1 MSDIISIIGVGYV
14 GLPLAIKLSKYFK
27 VYGYDANNERIDQLK
42 KGIDIFK
49 DQKISNKEKKK
60 IKFTN
65 NINELENS
73 NIFIVTVPTPVKKNK
88 NPDLSHLISASKT
101 VGSVMKRNSI
111 VIYESTVYP
120 GCTEEVCVPVLEKY
134 SKLKANFDFFYG
146 YSPERINVGDKKHK
160 IENIKKIVSSSN
172 KYSMKKIF
180 KVYNSIIRAG
190 VYKAESIKVAEAAK
204 VIENTQRDLNIAL
217 INELSII
224 FSKLGINTNEV
235 LNAALTKWNFVKYE
249 PGLVGGH
256 CVGVDPY
263 YLTYKSKK
271 IGYNPKVIL
280 SGRKTNDQMSKHVFD
295 LVNKYAKK
303 NHIDKK
309 RYKVLVL
316 GYSFKENCS
325 DIRNSKIE
333 DLVNHFLKKKTYIR
347 IHDPLVII
355 THLNKYH
362 QKLFLDKSEINNLK
376 DNFFDVLILAVPH
389 KEILGK
395 FKFFKKKIKKNSLI
409 IDIKSALEKN
419 KFSQITL

>member
-1 MSDIISIIGVGYV
+1 MSDLISIIGVGYV
-14 GLPLAIKLSKYFK
+14 GLPLAIKLSKNFK
-27 VYGYDANNERIDQLK
+27 VIGYDANYKRIHQLK

-49 DQKISNKEKKK
+49 DQKISRTEKKK
-60 IKFTN
+60 INFTN
-65 NINELENS
+65 NINDLKDS
-73 NIFIVTVPTPVKKNK
+73 DIFIVTVPTPVKKNK
-88 NPDLSHLISASKT
+88 TPDLSHLVSASKI
-101 VGSVMKRNSI
+101 VGSVLKKKSI

-120 GCTEEVCVPVLEKY
+120 GCTEEVCVPVLERF
-134 SKLKANFDFFYG
+134 SRLKANVDFYYG

-160 IENIKKIVSSSN
+160 IENIKKVISSSN
-172 KYSMKKIF
+172 KHSMKKIF
-180 KVYNSIIRAG
+180 NVYKSIIKAG

-271 IGYNPKVIL
+271 IGFNPKVIL
-280 SGRKTNDQMSKHVFD
+280 SGRKTNDQMSKHVYD
-295 LVNKYAKK
+295 LVNKYSKK
-303 NHIDKK
+303 NNIDKK
-309 RYKVLVL
+309 KSKVLIL

-333 DLVNHFLKKKTYIR
+333 DLVNHFLKTKTYTR
-347 IHDPLVII
+347 IYDPLVIKS
-355 THLNKYH
+355 HLNKKH
-362 QKLFLDKSEINNLK
+362 QKFLLNVNDISHLK
-376 DNFFDVLILAVPH
+376 NNFFDILILAVPH
-389 KEILGK
+389 KEILKK
-395 FKFFKKKIKKNSLI
+395 FNFFRKKIKKINLI
-409 IDIKSALEKN
+409 IDIKSALKKG